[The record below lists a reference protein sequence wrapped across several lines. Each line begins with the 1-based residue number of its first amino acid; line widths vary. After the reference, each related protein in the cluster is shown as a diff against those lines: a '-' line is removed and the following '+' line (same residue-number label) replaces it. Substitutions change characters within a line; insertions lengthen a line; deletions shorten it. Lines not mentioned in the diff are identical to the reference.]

1 LGKKNKEIDMAFN
14 VIMAAGN
21 YPCGGKMVGVI
32 SLLLRMIPGQ
42 FDILTEKLEK
52 TIIWLKY
59 I

>member
-1 LGKKNKEIDMAFN
+1 MAFN